1 MRSTPSRVAAAA
13 ALLLLSSSLGA
24 QSRTAGTAA
33 STDAPLVVTTAW
45 LAEHLRDPNL
55 VVVEVAMDSTRTGR
69 IPGTRAIPY
78 ARLTTRRGTLGTEL
92 PDADSLRAV
101 FASLG
106 ITDDSHV
113 VVYAHQGPMATRA
126 LYSLAWLGH
135 ARFSLLDG
143 GLERWKAE
151 GRPLAEAAMAQTTA
165 PATVRISTRP
175 TANVVVDA
183 LWMQANIGH
192 AGVSF
197 IDTRTDGEYNGT
209 GNRSGMPSVG
219 HVEGARQLE
228 WEDLFADRSVTL
240 KPRAEL
246 ERLFA
251 ERVRPGD
258 TVATYC
264 WVGYRASATW
274 FVARWLGY
282 DARLYDGSYQD
293 WSQRNLPTRAGSAP

>member
-1 MRSTPSRVAAAA
+1 MRSTRSGVAVAA
-13 ALLLLSSSLGA
+13 ALLFLSSSLAA
-24 QSRTAGTAA
+24 QSGAA
-33 STDAPLVVTTAW
+33 APGDAPLVVTTAW

-55 VVVEVAMDSTRTGR
+55 VIVEVAMDSMRADR
-69 IPGTRAIPY
+69 IPGTRAIAY

-92 PDADSLRAV
+92 PDADSLRAA

-106 ITDDSHV
+106 ITDQSHV

-151 GRPLAEAAMAQTTA
+151 GRPVAEATTA
-165 PATVRISTRP
+165 PTAGRISVRP
-175 TANVVVDA
+175 AASVVVDA
-183 LWMQANIGH
+183 VWMQAKVGH
-192 AGVSF
+192 GGVSF

-240 KPRAEL
+240 KSRAEL

-293 WSQRNLPTRAGSAP
+293 WSQRNLPTRAGTTP